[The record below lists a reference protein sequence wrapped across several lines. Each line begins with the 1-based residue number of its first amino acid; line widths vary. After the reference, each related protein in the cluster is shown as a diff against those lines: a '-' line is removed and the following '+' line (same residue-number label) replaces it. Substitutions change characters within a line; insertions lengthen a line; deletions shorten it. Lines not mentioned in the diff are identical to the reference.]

1 MISFSGLPEQY
12 MLLSSRISSS
22 IEQVLQEGCY
32 VGGTQ
37 IKELEKNLAKRT
49 NSKFCLCC
57 ANGTDALTLAL
68 MAWGAG
74 RGDAIFVPS
83 FTFAATA
90 ESIALRG
97 ATPIFVDIDKT
108 FTIDPA
114 SLENAIATTRREGW
128 LRPFGI
134 VAVDLFGIPADY
146 KRISRIASQEG
157 LWLLEDAAQSFG
169 ARRFGRAACSFGEI
183 AATSFFPGKPLG
195 CYGDGGA
202 VFTDACLHAET
213 INSLRLHG
221 RGHSKYDH
229 RIIGINSRLDTLQA
243 AVLLEKL
250 SLFDQELSRRND
262 IAKNYTENLSR
273 FNITPIVPPDTLSS
287 WSQYTLLLPD
297 RMTRDRLKL
306 ELSTNG
312 IPSMVYYPSPLH
324 LQAAFS
330 YLGGSKGMLP
340 LSEAVC
346 DQVLSIPIQP
356 YLTDEEVSLII
367 TSITEFM
374 EKKI

>member
-1 MISFSGLPEQY
+1 MNFSGLSEQY
-12 MLLSSRISSS
+12 MRLSTRIVSS
-22 IEQVLQEGCY
+22 IEQVLQEGRY
-32 VGGTQ
+32 IGGAQ
-37 IKELEKNLAKRT
+37 IKQLEQQLAKRT
-49 NSKFCLCC
+49 GSSYCLCC

-74 RGDAIFVPS
+74 RGDAIFVPA

-97 ATPIFVDIDKT
+97 ATPVFVDIDET
-108 FTIDPA
+108 FNIDPA
-114 SLENAIATTRREGW
+114 SLENAIAATRREGW

-146 KRISRIASQEG
+146 KRLNHIAAQEG

-202 VFTDACLHAET
+202 VFTDICDHAET
-213 INSLRLHG
+213 IDSLRLHG
-221 RGHSKYDH
+221 RGSSKYDH

-250 SLFDQELSRRND
+250 LLFDQELTHRNE
-262 IAKNYTENLSR
+262 IAKKYTEHLR
-273 FNITPIVPPDTLSS
+273 CFKITPTVPPDTLSA
-287 WSQYTLLLPD
+287 WSQYTLRLPD

-306 ELSTNG
+306 DLSTHG

-324 LQAAFS
+324 LQAAFA

-340 LSEAVC
+340 LSETAC
-346 DQVLSIPIQP
+346 EQVLSIPIHP
-356 YLTDEEVSLII
+356 YLSDEEVSLII
-367 TSITEFM
+367 SSITEFM
-374 EKKI
+374 EKNS